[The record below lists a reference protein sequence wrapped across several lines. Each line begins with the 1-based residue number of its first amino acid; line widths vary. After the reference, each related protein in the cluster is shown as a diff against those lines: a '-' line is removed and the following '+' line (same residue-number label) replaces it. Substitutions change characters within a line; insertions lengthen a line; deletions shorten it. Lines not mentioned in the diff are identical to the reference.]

1 MFKII
6 EGDFKNNK
14 YSNEEYLDNWPMLYI
29 LENGKKAY
37 IGESNH
43 VKTRMTQHAT
53 NEEKRIFNKVHF
65 IYSRLFNQSVTFDY
79 ESKLIQYIV
88 ADELFQVTNKNSGIA
103 DKQYYEKEKY
113 DKKFELLWRKL
124 QKEKLVKHSLEEIEN
139 SDLFKYSPYKE
150 LNDNQRKAV
159 EDILAQIESG
169 NVNRV
174 VVNGMPGSGKT
185 IVAVYLMKYLA
196 DSEEFAGKKIGFV
209 VPQTSLRKTMKFI
222 FRSIYGLTPSQVLS
236 PSDITKKKY
245 DILLVD
251 EAHRLHQY
259 KNISYRGAFK
269 KSCER
274 LGMTTDADEL
284 DWILEQSKCA
294 VLFYDYNQVVGP
306 SGIDYE
312 RFEEKMRNP
321 YKKHTISYFTLAT
334 QMRVQ
339 GGNDYI
345 AFIKDLLAGAADR
358 KYHSKKY
365 DLKLYSDFS
374 KFEKDMY
381 AKEEET
387 GLSRMVAGYAWPWI
401 SKNDRSKKDIEI
413 QGVKR
418 MWNHCSD
425 EPMTEY
431 EIYSYEA
438 YRRKYQDDIREVPR
452 VTLMSLDQEE
462 LNRYVELLKRGKQR
476 LATLDN
482 ESIYE
487 LMSIKRGEKVTLS
500 ATLLFSPYPQ
510 AYFPQL
516 CITAIVIPGR
526 TIGSLGDMG
535 ERFSDN
541 QRIEGTIPEMLDEAL
556 LFVKRNMRTKTIISP
571 TTGRRTD
578 RTDYPITAVR
588 EAIINALV
596 HRDYSIHTE
605 GMPIQLIMFEDR
617 IEIHN
622 PGGLYGRITIDQLG
636 KIQPDTRNPVLA
648 SALETLGITENRYS
662 GIPTIRMEMEKYNLR
677 QPEFLD
683 ERGSFIVKLY
693 KESKNDYEDM
703 SNDEE
708 TNNLIVFCK
717 TPRTR
722 KEICDY
728 LGLNS
733 VTYAIQTYVNPL
745 VEAGVIKLSIP
756 DKPKSP
762 KQLYYSVEREE

>member
-43 VKTRMTQHAT
+43 VKTRMTQHTT

-124 QKEKLVKHSLEEIEN
+124 QQEKLVKHSLEEIEN

-150 LNDNQRKAV
+150 LNDSQRKAV

-274 LGMTTDADEL
+274 LGMTTDAYEL

-345 AFIKDLLAGAADR
+345 AFIKDLLAGVADR

-381 AKEEET
+381 VKEEET

-418 MWNHCSD
+418 MWNHCTEGWVHTGEAID
-425 EPMTEY
+425 EVGCIHSIQGYDLNYAFVILGNDIGYDKTTGQIIIRSECY
-431 EIYSYEA
+431 FDKNGKITASYEELKE
-438 YRRKYQDDIREVPR
+438 YITNVYYVLMTRGIKGTYLYVCDDELREYFSKYI
-452 VTLMSLDQEE
+452 EE
-462 LNRYVELLKRGKQR
+462 
-476 LATLDN
+476 
-482 ESIYE
+482 
-487 LMSIKRGEKVTLS
+487 
-500 ATLLFSPYPQ
+500 
-510 AYFPQL
+510 
-516 CITAIVIPGR
+516 
-526 TIGSLGDMG
+526 
-535 ERFSDN
+535 
-541 QRIEGTIPEMLDEAL
+541 
-556 LFVKRNMRTKTIISP
+556 
-571 TTGRRTD
+571 
-578 RTDYPITAVR
+578 
-588 EAIINALV
+588 
-596 HRDYSIHTE
+596 
-605 GMPIQLIMFEDR
+605 
-617 IEIHN
+617 
-622 PGGLYGRITIDQLG
+622 
-636 KIQPDTRNPVLA
+636 
-648 SALETLGITENRYS
+648 EN
-662 GIPTIRMEMEKYNLR
+662 
-677 QPEFLD
+677 
-683 ERGSFIVKLY
+683 
-693 KESKNDYEDM
+693 
-703 SNDEE
+703 
-708 TNNLIVFCK
+708 
-717 TPRTR
+717 
-722 KEICDY
+722 
-728 LGLNS
+728 
-733 VTYAIQTYVNPL
+733 
-745 VEAGVIKLSIP
+745 
-756 DKPKSP
+756 
-762 KQLYYSVEREE
+762 